1 MPRPYHLLSEIRST
15 RKALEE
21 GIVSHL
27 PFRVL
32 FGNKILY
39 RTGHAGF
46 VLRITPIPFLTETEE
61 RLESLHDKIKIC
73 IDSLPLGT
81 TLQCVFRKYPCVH
94 EIVSAHC
101 EENHSD
107 SPLTSV
113 MLEERSSFLRGK
125 AKQGELFSTD
135 VYLFIV
141 KEYEDLK
148 PEKPCIVRQ
157 RSLREI
163 QEKNQSS
170 WQRVKADLEK
180 IERSF
185 IAGLQGI
192 TDVFTPTEDE
202 IVQYLAACLSPRKER
217 DHTKRFNRYNHNGPL
232 HIQIPESGFFIEKT
246 HLEMPSNPNFHIG
259 AVSLNLPPKTT
270 PLTIINEITN
280 KMDFPVR
287 VSFSAKPLDRNKSV
301 DSLKREE
308 KRLRHSANS
317 GDVEAK
323 VHHGHVQL
331 LLENMIQGG
340 SNRMYAT
347 QLSVVTWALSQERLE
362 LQIDGICKAF
372 EEMEGAQGLR
382 EMDAAFFVWLSN
394 IPGNIPGYVS
404 ERSYE
409 MTSDN
414 VASMLPVLGN
424 KQGSK
429 RNIMLFHSKYKT
441 LIPFDPMDP
450 TLAARNAVI
459 IGKTGSGK
467 SFILNQILWNYWT
480 KRPRCVVLDQGGSFR
495 RLPSVFGGDL
505 FEFRE
510 AGKTSI
516 NPFQNISLAD
526 EAYFVSIIASMTR
539 DSLDSPIPQ
548 ADRLVIEDAFYT
560 LFGIGDTREKAQDLM
575 QEEEDILRKD
585 SCRTFS
591 LSHVTDLFLNDPLP
605 GIKGNPLLEE
615 RQRHL
620 GAFLSRWTRGN
631 RGRFFSQGESNISMD
646 KNFTV
651 YDLQGIESDK
661 ELQQILF
668 MAASRHVW
676 DVVFQGR
683 AKGYETVIAL
693 DEAFKIIATEA
704 GSDFTAEFYRVIR
717 KYGGGI
723 YMLTQNVRDLNYN
736 EKIRDSVVTNTH
748 LQYILQ
754 YEDKKALREVL
765 TLNDGEL
772 DTIGKLQYEKGKF
785 SDILIRTHGRGSF
798 LARLAVTPW
807 EYWLATTDADDENV
821 WNKILEETEGNIS
834 AAIEKC
840 CERYP
845 RGVTYGKA

>member
-32 FGNKILY
+32 YENKILY
-39 RTGHAGF
+39 RNGHAGF
-46 VLRITPIPFLTETEE
+46 VLRITPVPFFTETDE
-61 RLESLHDKIKIC
+61 RLEALHDKIKIC
-73 IDSLPLGT
+73 VDSLPLGT

-101 EENHSD
+101 EENRTD
-107 SPLTSV
+107 LPLTSV
-113 MLEERSSFLRGK
+113 MLEERSSFLREK
-125 AKQGELFSTD
+125 ASQGDLFSTD
-135 VYLFIV
+135 VHLFVV
-141 KEYEDLK
+141 KEYDELK
-148 PEKPCIVRQ
+148 PEKPNILQQ

-163 QEKNQSS
+163 QGRNHVT
-170 WQRVKADLEK
+170 WQHVKSDLEK

-192 TDVFTPTEDE
+192 TEIFAPTEDE

-217 DHTKRFNRYNHNGPL
+217 DHTKRFNRYNHHGPL

-246 HLEMPSNPNFHIG
+246 HLEMPGNPNFYIG
-259 AVSLNLPPKTT
+259 AVSLNLPPKST
-270 PLTIINEITN
+270 PFTLINEVTN
-280 KMDFPVR
+280 KLGFPIR
-287 VSFSAKPLDRNKSV
+287 VSFSAKPLDRTKSV
-301 DSLKREE
+301 DALKVEE
-308 KRLRHSANS
+308 KRLRNSART
-317 GDVEAK
+317 GEVEAGER
-323 VHHGHVQL
+323 HGHVKL

-340 SNRMYAT
+340 SDRLYST
-347 QLSVVTWALSQERLE
+347 QLSVVTWALSQEALD
-362 LQIDGICKAF
+362 LQTSAICEAF
-372 EEMEGAQGLR
+372 KEMEGAQGLR
-382 EMDAAFFVWLSN
+382 EEDAAFFVWLSN
-394 IPGNIPGYVS
+394 LPGNIPGYVS

-409 MTSDN
+409 VTSDN
-414 VASMLPVLGN
+414 VASLLPVLGSW
-424 KQGSK
+424 KGSK
-429 RNIMLFHSKYKT
+429 RNIMLFHSRYKT

-467 SFILNQILWNYWT
+467 SFVLNQILWNYWT
-480 KRPRCVVLDQGGSFR
+480 KKPRCVILDQGGSFR

-526 EAYFVSIIASMTR
+526 EPYFVSIVASMTR
-539 DSLDSPIPQ
+539 DALDSPIPQ

-560 LFGIGDTREKAQDLM
+560 LFGIGDTREKAQELM
-575 QEEEDILRKD
+575 REEEDVLREQTR
-585 SCRTFS
+585 SFS
-591 LSHVTDLFLNDPLP
+591 LSHVTDLFLGEPLP

-631 RGRFFSQGESNISMD
+631 RGRFFAQGESNISMD

-661 ELQQILF
+661 ELQQVLF

-683 AKGYETVIAL
+683 AKGYETIIAL

-704 GSDFTAEFYRVIR
+704 GSDFTGEFYRVIR

-754 YEDKKALREVL
+754 YDDKKALREIL
-765 TLNDGEL
+765 SLNDGEL
-772 DTIGKLQYEKGKF
+772 DSVGKLEFVKGEF
-785 SDILIRTHGRGSF
+785 SDILVKTHGRGSF
-798 LARLAVTPW
+798 TARLTVTPW
-807 EYWLATTDADDENV
+807 EYWLATTDARDEAV
-821 WNKILEETEGNIS
+821 WNKTLEETEGDI
-834 AAIEKC
+834 AASIAKC

-845 RGVTYGKA
+845 RGVAHGEA